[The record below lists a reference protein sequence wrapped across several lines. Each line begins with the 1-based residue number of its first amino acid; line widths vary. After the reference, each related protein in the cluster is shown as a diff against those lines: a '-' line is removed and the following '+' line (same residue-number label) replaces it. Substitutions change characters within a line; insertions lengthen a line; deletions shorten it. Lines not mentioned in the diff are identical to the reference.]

1 MIVAER
7 KPFQEIEKMIEP
19 YSKIIILGCNECVT
33 VCATGGAKEVAILAS
48 QLRIKRKSQSRDIEI
63 YEKTV
68 ERQCDRE
75 YLEELKDIIDGYEA
89 VLSLACGC
97 GIQFLGE
104 TYEHITVLPGV
115 NTTFMGVT
123 ERHGYWTE
131 RCQGCGNCILDKT
144 MGICPI
150 TRCAK
155 AIMNGPC
162 GGSQDGRCEIDKDTP
177 CAWNL
182 IIDRY
187 KKKGMLDKYM
197 EIMPPKD
204 WSTARDGGPRKM
216 QREDLEI

>member
-7 KPFQEIEKMIEP
+7 KPSQEIEKMLEP
-19 YSKIIILGCNECVT
+19 YSKIMILGCNECVT

-48 QLRIKRKSQSRDIEI
+48 QLRIRRKSKDRYIEI
-63 YEKTV
+63 YEKTI

-75 YLEELKDIIDGYEA
+75 YLEEIKDTIDGYEA

-104 TYEHITVLPGV
+104 VYEYITVLPGV

-123 ERHGYWTE
+123 ERHGFWTE

-162 GGSQDGRCEIDKDTP
+162 GGSQDGRCEIDRNTP

-187 KKKGMLDKYM
+187 KNKGMMDRYM